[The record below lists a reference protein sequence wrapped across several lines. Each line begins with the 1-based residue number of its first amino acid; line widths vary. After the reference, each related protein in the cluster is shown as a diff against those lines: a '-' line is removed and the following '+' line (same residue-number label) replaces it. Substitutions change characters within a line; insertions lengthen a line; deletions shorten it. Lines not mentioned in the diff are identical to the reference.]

1 MDSPISWGILL
12 ILVIFAMYRF
22 LKKID
27 EEMEARK
34 RENDDDIFF
43 GR

>member
-12 ILVIFAMYRF
+12 VLTIFAAYRF

-27 EEMEARK
+27 EEQEARR
-34 RENDDDIFF
+34 RENDDIFS

>member
-12 ILVIFAMYRF
+12 VLAIFAAYWF

-27 EEMEARK
+27 EEQEARR
-34 RENDDDIFF
+34 RENNDIFS

>member
-1 MDSPISWGILL
+1 MDNPISWGILL
-12 ILVIFAMYRF
+12 ILAIFAAYRF

-27 EEMEARK
+27 EELEARR
-34 RENDDDIFF
+34 RENDDVFF

>member
-12 ILVIFAMYRF
+12 VLAIYAAYWF

-27 EEMEARK
+27 EEMEARR
-34 RENDDDIFF
+34 RENDDTFF